1 MGANE
6 PCAEDLIPKNR
17 QNNVYGHG
25 QVDGYPALL
34 EAANSVYSLSLSLN
48 LTTINEVSE
57 DNRIY
62 IASGDKIEIAV
73 DGNPS
78 NIQWRTWDMRDNW
91 MNHPDFNQ
99 GNGVVEVS
107 HSMFADRLQYLPGNQ
122 IEGNQTLMVRAI
134 LEDSSSTNLIV
145 HLFISESEKSA
156 ESSDSG
162 SSNGIIIILGFIIIS
177 LLITISFLV
186 MRNQY
191 EFVDDSLDINI
202 DASKDENI

>member
-1 MGANE
+1 A
-6 PCAEDLIPKNR
+6 
-17 QNNVYGHG
+17 
-25 QVDGYPALL
+25 GYPALL

-99 GNGVVEVS
+99 GNGVVVVS

-145 HLFISESEKSA
+145 HLFISESEISA

-162 SSNGIIIILGFIIIS
+162 SSNGIIIILGLIIIS

-191 EFVDDSLDINI
+191 EFVDESIDINT
-202 DASKDENI
+202 DASNDEDI